1 VKHSRRLCQNGD
13 RRAHATV
20 LGLHK
25 TRVEPNFL
33 SPYMYQQLFH

>member
-1 VKHSRRLCQNGD
+1 VID
-13 RRAHATV
+13 VHATV